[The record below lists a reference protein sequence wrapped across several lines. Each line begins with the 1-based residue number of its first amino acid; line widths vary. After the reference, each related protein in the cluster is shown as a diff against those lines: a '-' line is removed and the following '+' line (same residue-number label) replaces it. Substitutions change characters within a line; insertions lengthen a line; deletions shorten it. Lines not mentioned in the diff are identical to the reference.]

1 MMRNNKRKK
10 QAKNKKQKGSNLA
23 YWKGNWQLYV
33 LILPAVIYFFV
44 FQYMP
49 LYGIQIS
56 FKDYKI
62 VEGIWG
68 SEWVGLKHFRNFFN
82 AYYFKRLLS
91 NTLLLN
97 VYYLLWSFPVP
108 ILLALLLNRI
118 RRERSKRFMQTV
130 IYVPYFISTVVLA
143 GMMYIFL
150 SPTNGIFNVARNAL
164 GLASVDLMSNPEAF
178 RSIYIISGIW
188 QSAGYGTILYIATLA
203 GIDPSL
209 YEAAEIDGA
218 SIFKKIRYIDIPT
231 LIPTAVMVF
240 ILDCG
245 KLLNSDTNKALVLQ
259 TPGNIATSDIIG
271 VYVYNVGLG
280 KAQFSYT
287 AAIGLFVNIMNFIL
301 IMVAN
306 KISKKLSDTSLF

>member
-1 MMRNNKRKK
+1 MTSIKK
-10 QAKNKKQKGSNLA
+10 KSISKGLKQS
-23 YWKGNWQLYV
+23 WQWYV
-33 LILPAVIYFFV
+33 LLLPALIHLIIFA
-44 FQYMP
+44 
-49 LYGIQIS
+49 YGPMYGLQIA
-56 FKDYKI
+56 FKDFRPSR
-62 VEGIWG
+62 GIWG
-68 SEWVGLKHFRNFFN
+68 SEWVGLKHFRTFFD